1 VQDLLKPSI
10 RLKEDSPTYAVQTL
24 MGEGGLKLML
34 GTLLDEGGLAPTSE
48 ANLGTPA
55 RPIGHAQEPRIEN
68 VAITRRLGS
77 DMDWRKLISEY
88 LRLVMIPHLRQ

>member
-1 VQDLLKPSI
+1 
-10 RLKEDSPTYAVQTL
+10 

-34 GTLLDEGGLAPTSE
+34 GTPLDEGGLAPTSKV
-48 ANLGTPA
+48 NLGTPA

-68 VAITRRLGS
+68 AAITRRPGS